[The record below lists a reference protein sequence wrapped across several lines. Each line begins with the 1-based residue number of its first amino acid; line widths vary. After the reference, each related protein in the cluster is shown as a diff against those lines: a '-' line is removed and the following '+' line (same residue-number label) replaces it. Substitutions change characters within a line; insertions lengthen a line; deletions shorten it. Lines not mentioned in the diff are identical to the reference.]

1 MKNIIRRIL
10 REEVQ
15 GLNEQTSEIKAKA
28 SVDGSINFFDL
39 QNERVYRYKLNAKVT
54 DSYSINVNVKS
65 LDDTTGELVYIN
77 PQSEEEESYTI
88 PVDELNKIKNE
99 VSNKQTIPNIF
110 SFKKL
115 AKTIYI
121 NLVFIEEKRLQ
132 VVKENNELTNR
143 ILDKIS
149 NYGIESLSKAERQ
162 YLDNKSQDIED
173 DEVSDIASIDT
184 GYQFNDTVDD
194 YEVRFIYDGTEE
206 WDDDPVEYKHM
217 GEFIIDGEEY
227 YATMYTDEDLNV
239 HSFDL
244 HDGEDYVEFDG
255 DLEDSLLEFF
265 QQVGD
270 KLKLNMI

>member
-1 MKNIIRRIL
+1 M
-10 REEVQ
+10 
-15 GLNEQTSEIKAKA
+15 GLI
-28 SVDGSINFFDL
+28 V
-39 QNERVYRYKLNAKVT
+39 
-54 DSYSINVNVKS
+54 
-65 LDDTTGELVYIN
+65 
-77 PQSEEEESYTI
+77 
-88 PVDELNKIKNE
+88 
-99 VSNKQTIPNIF
+99 
-110 SFKKL
+110 
-115 AKTIYI
+115 
-121 NLVFIEEKRLQ
+121 
-132 VVKENNELTNR
+132 ENDELTNR

-217 GEFIIDGEEY
+217 GEFNIDGEEY

-244 HDGEDYVEFDG
+244 HDGEDYVEFDEEL
-255 DLEDSLLEFF
+255 DESLLEFF

-270 KLKLNMI
+270 KLKQNLI